1 MCRAVYTHSP
11 RGVRYKYIYIYR
23 SVVGWATDRPIHPHY
38 VVGIDGIFATSIVAT
53 PSRAKERGRASLER
67 MHSDHSSAALG
78 SQWLTKK
85 EPVGGVLS
93 PGIPADSPPLATP
106 AVIRSLPFS
115 RRGKRTSP
123 CPPLLRPE
131 LVTLAATCL
140 REGGDGR
147 GMLAT
152 TGMLGLYRLCV
163 PLIFHSLELHPVSQL
178 PPPAGNAF
186 MLMRKS
192 AFAANGQ
199 GGGI

>member
-11 RGVRYKYIYIYR
+11 RGVRYKYIYIYIYR

-38 VVGIDGIFATSIVAT
+38 VVGIDGIFATSIVAS

-78 SQWLTKK
+78 SQWLAKK

-123 CPPLLRPE
+123 CPPPSPAPGTRYASRDLLARGRGRERNARDDRHARSVSTLRP
-131 LVTLAATCL
+131 V
-140 REGGDGR
+140 DFS
-147 GMLAT
+147 
-152 TGMLGLYRLCV
+152 
-163 PLIFHSLELHPVSQL
+163 LIRASS
-178 PPPAGNAF
+178 G
-186 MLMRKS
+186 
-192 AFAANGQ
+192 FAAAAAGR
-199 GGGI
+199 